1 VETPTRSTR
10 SPFRGSTAVRAGL
23 ITWDRLL
30 GPDFRRLRP
39 DVYVGA
45 ATEVDTRVR
54 VEALSVWSRG
64 RGVVAG
70 PLAALAFGAECPWED
85 AEIVIPQHCR
95 VPPAEVTVR
104 TGALGDGE
112 IATRFGCRITS
123 PLRTAFDLARREPL
137 VEAVAAVD
145 SLAHV
150 SRFTAERLRSVA
162 ADHPRARGIVVVRR
176 VIELMDGRAESLP
189 ETRLRI
195 GLLHRD
201 VPPGVPQFPVTLL
214 NGYGARLDL
223 AWPHR
228 RLALEFNGPDHRTIT
243 GQNRDAFRT
252 GRLDDIGWDILPVT
266 SAMVLDPVALD
277 ELAGRVLRKL
287 A

>member
-1 VETPTRSTR
+1 METPTRATR

-30 GPDFRRLRP
+30 GPDFLRLHA

-45 ATEVDTRVR
+45 ATEIDTRVR
-54 VEALSVWSRG
+54 VEALSEWSRG
-64 RGVVAG
+64 GGIVAG
-70 PLAALAFGAECPWED
+70 PLAALTFGAECPWDD
-85 AEIVIPQHCR
+85 AEIVTAQHCR
-95 VPPAEVTVR
+95 VTPTEVTVR
-104 TGALGDGE
+104 RADLPGAE
-112 IATRFGCRITS
+112 IATRYGCRLTS

-150 SRFTAERLRSVA
+150 TRFTAQQLRSL
-162 ADHPRARGIVVVRR
+162 ADGHPRARGVLAVRR
-176 VIELMDGRAESLP
+176 VIEVMDGRAESLP
-189 ETRLRI
+189 ESRLRV
-195 GLLHRD
+195 GLVLRA

-214 NGYGARLDL
+214 DGKGARLDL

-252 GRLDDIGWDILPVT
+252 GRLVDLGWEILPVT
-266 SAMVLDPVALD
+266 SAMVLDPAALD
-277 ELAGRVLRKL
+277 ELAARVLRKL
-287 A
+287 G

>member
-1 VETPTRSTR
+1 METPTRSTR

-30 GPDFRRLRP
+30 GPDFLRLHA

-45 ATEVDTRVR
+45 EAELDTRVR
-54 VEALSVWSRG
+54 VEALSEWSRG

-70 PLAALAFGAECPWED
+70 PLAALAYGAECPWED
-85 AEIVIPQHCR
+85 AEIVTSQHCS
-95 VPPAEVTVR
+95 VPPSEVTVR
-104 TGALGDGE
+104 RDGLRDEE
-112 IATRFGCRITS
+112 IATRFGCRLTS

-150 SRFTAERLRSVA
+150 TRFTAFQLRPLA
-162 ADHPRARGIVVVRR
+162 ADHPRARGVVVARR

-189 ETRLRI
+189 ETRLRV
-195 GLLHRD
+195 GLHHRD
-201 VPPGVPQFPVTLL
+201 VPPGVPQFRVTLPT
-214 NGYGARLDL
+214 GKEARLDL

-228 RLALEFNGPDHRTIT
+228 QLALEFNGPDHRTIT

-252 GRLDDIGWDILPVT
+252 GRLDDVGWEILPVT

-277 ELAGRVLRKL
+277 ELAARVRRKL